1 MENTRQPQPLKI
13 DRTKLKSL
21 KTYAKMR
28 GMTVQRVYQL
38 VNEKKLEV
46 VEIDG
51 SRFIYVQ

>member
-1 MENTRQPQPLKI
+1 MESTKQPLKV
-13 DRTKLKSL
+13 DRTKLKSM

-38 VNEKKLEV
+38 VNEKKLNV

-51 SRFIYVQ
+51 SKFIYLQ

>member
-1 MENTRQPQPLKI
+1 MENTKQPLKL
-13 DRTKLKSL
+13 DRTRLKSF

-51 SRFIYVQ
+51 SRFIYVH